1 MLAARAFLAPV
12 CMPEQY
18 FSSLPAPLPHGTS
31 GPPSPGK
38 CCKGPRKSLGLWTN
52 VSSRPSSGKRR
63 GWLAES
69 NGPGM
74 IQFFHVSKTFAK
86 DLEALTDIT
95 FHIQKGEFVFIVGPS
110 GAGKTTLLRLIFR
123 DELPSAG
130 QILVN
135 GRNVVKM
142 PARTIPQ
149 LRRGIGVIFQD
160 FKLLR
165 DRSVADNLALV
176 YRVLGIPPN
185 VGKRK
190 VANALK
196 LVGLGHKAQM
206 PPYKLSGGE
215 QQRIAIARALMND
228 PLLLLADEPTGDLDD
243 ELAGEV
249 MQLLRDI
256 NTRGTTVVV
265 ATHDMNLVRRMGRR
279 TIVMKAGQVVEEY
292 A

>member
-1 MLAARAFLAPV
+1 
-12 CMPEQY
+12 
-18 FSSLPAPLPHGTS
+18 
-31 GPPSPGK
+31 
-38 CCKGPRKSLGLWTN
+38 
-52 VSSRPSSGKRR
+52 
-63 GWLAES
+63 
-69 NGPGM
+69 
-74 IQFFHVSKTFAK
+74 
-86 DLEALTDIT
+86 
-95 FHIQKGEFVFIVGPS
+95 
-110 GAGKTTLLRLIFR
+110 
-123 DELPSAG
+123 
-130 QILVN
+130 
-135 GRNVVKM
+135 M
-142 PARTIPQ
+142 PARAIPQ

-176 YRVLGIPPN
+176 YRVLGIPSA

-196 LVGLGHKAQM
+196 MVGLSHKAQTL
-206 PPYKLSGGE
+206 PYKLSGGE

-243 ELAGEV
+243 ELSGEV

-265 ATHDMNLVRRMGRR
+265 ATHDTDLVRRMGRR
-279 TIVMKAGQVVEEY
+279 TIVMKAGRVVEEY